1 MVRRSTLNIIQNHFS
16 LFEKMSLIESSWKH
30 RQAIIEKLFNGN
42 MPLKIAIAKLLKYT
56 VRCLSYFESIRLPTR
71 FIEWFTDPKSYP
83 NEQSSQNVQFL
94 TTYFLRNIIRNGYYT
109 QMCSVIQSKVPSTV
123 SKTSRIQAIEPIV
136 ELLARP
142 IESQSLDSVVR

>member
-1 MVRRSTLNIIQNHFS
+1 
-16 LFEKMSLIESSWKH
+16 MSLIESSWKH
-30 RQAIIEKLFNGN
+30 RQAIIDRLFNN
-42 MPLKIAIAKLLKYT
+42 NAPLKIAIAKLLKYT

-83 NEQSSQNVQFL
+83 NDQSPQNIQFL

-109 QMCSVIQSKVPSTV
+109 QMCSVIQSKVPSNV
-123 SKTSRIQAIEPIV
+123 SKNSRIAAIDPIV

-142 IESQSLDSVVR
+142 TESQLLDPIVR